1 MLSYW
6 IEGGLNTQQTRI
18 WVKIPYIPP
27 NGSVRIVMIYG
38 NFSAQPMS
46 NLSATFLAVIP
57 NLVVAYSMDAPT
69 GNTLVDKSGNNLHG
83 VIYGAQWVAGA
94 RRYAL
99 QFDGYDDFVEIP
111 ELNLGAQLPITIV
124 TRASHTS
131 PSGDTTPRVILGTT
145 APNLDYAVARTVYG
159 ESTKRV
165 GTARTQTNNLIGAR
179 STTPLTPNI
188 WYHIASIIT
197 SNAISVYLNGSAET
211 VTSFTYTT
219 TNIAIYNVNAI
230 GRYLSYYYAG
240 LIEGLRIYNA
250 QLTQTQ
256 IALLR
261 DELPFEVPTNAESV
275 GKTIVR
281 KYAPNEPT
289 VSEGIEYEIDYN
301 GWRWARNFIITNN
314 TSSALTDFQV
324 LIITDTRTP
333 IQQNKMR
340 ADGADIRFLLPESI
354 NNTVRV
360 AVQPPEPPI
369 GHMILSAAT
378 SVARSVMPPVLEAGV
393 TITYEMLAQALNFGR
408 RLVSALGRFLTE
420 GAKVERAADAK
431 GYFASGESAFA
442 DAQLYFVPNAA
453 HTLADARAP
462 FGTEVERA
470 ADAKG
475 YFAFNESEAIAS
487 AMGAFATLAER
498 YPSAL
503 VYFGN
508 IVDRTAS
515 AQGVNVHIS
524 DVNKVAEFI
533 ANYIPQAWSSKEWSV
548 TAVILKR
555 GEARKITFP
564 DRKGSNVL
572 KGILYISAGE
582 WWLETVP
589 NDAEYVIVYNTQR
602 DKVVA
607 FVYCLV
613 T

>member
-165 GTARTQTNNLIGAR
+165 GAARTQTNSLIGAR

-314 TSSALTDFQV
+314 TNSALTDFQV

-340 ADGADIRFLLPESI
+340 ADGADIRFLLPESV

-589 NDAEYVIVYNTQR
+589 NDAEYVIVYNTQH
-602 DKVVA
+602 DKVMA

>member
-6 IEGGLNTQQTRI
+6 IEGELNTQQTRI

-27 NGSVRIVMIYG
+27 NGSVRIVMVYG

-46 NLSATFLAVIP
+46 DLSATFLAIIP

-69 GNTLVDKSGNNLHG
+69 GSTLVDKSGNNLHG
-83 VIYGAQWVAGA
+83 VIYGAQWVAGT

-165 GTARTQTNNLIGAR
+165 GAARTQTNSLIGAR
-179 STTPLTPNI
+179 STTPLAPNI
-188 WYHIASIIT
+188 WYHIAATIT
-197 SNAISVYLNGSAET
+197 SDAISVYLNGSAET

-219 TNIAIYNVNAI
+219 TNIATYNVNAI

-281 KYAPNEPT
+281 KYAPIEPT
-289 VSEGIEYEIDYN
+289 VSEGMEYEVDYN
-301 GWRWARNFIITNN
+301 GWRWARNFIVTNN

-324 LIITDTRTP
+324 LIVTDTRTP

-354 NNTVRV
+354 SNTVRV
-360 AVQPPEPPI
+360 AVQPPEPPT

-378 SVARSVMPPVLEAGV
+378 SIARSVMPPTLEAGV

-408 RLVSALGRFLTE
+408 RLVSALGRFLAE
-420 GAKVERAADAK
+420 GTKVERTADAK

-589 NDAEYVIVYNTQR
+589 NDAEYVVVYNTQR

>member
-27 NGSVRIVMIYG
+27 NGSVRIVMVYG

-46 NLSATFLAVIP
+46 DLSATFLVIIP

-124 TRASHTS
+124 TRASHAS
-131 PSGDTTPRVILGTT
+131 PSGDTTPRVIIGTT

-165 GTARTQTNNLIGAR
+165 GAARTQTNSLIGAR
-179 STTPLTPNI
+179 STTPLTPNT
-188 WYHIASIIT
+188 WYHIAATIT

-211 VTSFTYTT
+211 VTPFTYTT

-281 KYAPNEPT
+281 KYAPVEPT
-289 VSEGIEYEIDYN
+289 VSEGMEYEVDYN
-301 GWRWARNFIITNN
+301 GWRWARNFIVTNN
-314 TSSALTDFQV
+314 TNSALTDFQV
-324 LIITDTRTP
+324 LIVTDTQTP

-354 NNTVRV
+354 SNTVRV
-360 AVQPPEPPI
+360 AVQPPEPPT

-408 RLVSALGRFLTE
+408 RLVSALGRFLAE
-420 GAKVERAADAK
+420 GTKVERAADAK

-589 NDAEYVIVYNTQR
+589 NDAEYVVVYNTQR

>member
-165 GTARTQTNNLIGAR
+165 GTARTQTNSLIGAR

-533 ANYIPQAWSSKEWSV
+533 ANYIPRAWSSKEWSV